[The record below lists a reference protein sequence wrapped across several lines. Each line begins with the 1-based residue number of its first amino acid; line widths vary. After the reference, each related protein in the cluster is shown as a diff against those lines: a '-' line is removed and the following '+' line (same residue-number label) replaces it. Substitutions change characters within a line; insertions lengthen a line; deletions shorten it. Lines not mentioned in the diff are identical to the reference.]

1 MGISIEHIFHV
12 SARKFIEFL
21 VSGEHD
27 DGDFRP
33 TQHSKF
39 ECLLEQSILALEER
53 HLQSADAAI
62 TRYSSV
68 AIVFDWTDL
77 DLFPAHGAVC
87 RGIVLLG
94 MRIRL

>member
-1 MGISIEHIFHV
+1 LGISIEHIFHV

-21 VSGEHD
+21 VPSKD
-27 DGDFRP
+27 NDGDFRP
-33 TQHSKF
+33 TQHRKF
-39 ECLLEQSILALEER
+39 KSLLEQSILALEER

-68 AIVFDWTDL
+68 AIVFDWTDF
-77 DLFPAHGAVC
+77 DLFPAHGVC

-94 MRIRL
+94 MKIRL